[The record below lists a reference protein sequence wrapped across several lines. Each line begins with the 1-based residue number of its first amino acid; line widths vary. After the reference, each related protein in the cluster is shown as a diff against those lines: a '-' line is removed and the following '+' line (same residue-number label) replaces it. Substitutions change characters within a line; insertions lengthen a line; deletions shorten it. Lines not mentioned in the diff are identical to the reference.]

1 MTIEDGIDTDPC
13 PITDGGMMINTAYT
27 DGPGGMMINT
37 AYPEPTDLPSEP
49 CVMSLASNN
58 DTQVSTERMLT
69 VLVPVAVG
77 VVVLCAVIVGG
88 GVFCCYIIV
97 AKKSK
102 ETDGK

>member
-1 MTIEDGIDTDPC
+1 MTIEEPGDGLDTDPC
-13 PITDGGMMINTAYT
+13 PITDGGM
-27 DGPGGMMINT
+27 MMINT

-49 CVMSLASNN
+49 CIMSLASNN

-88 GVFCCYIIV
+88 GVFGCYTIV

-102 ETDGK
+102 DTDGK

>member
-13 PITDGGMMINTAYT
+13 PITD
-27 DGPGGMMINT
+27 GGMMINT

-69 VLVPVAVG
+69 VVVPVAVG